1 MATYNSNVW
10 NLKFDSA
17 QHETTTVFGKVAIP
31 AGTSV
36 TSSDTLN
43 LFRARAGTAVVS
55 FWWYTN
61 QWATTQAQGT
71 IGHYATATGS
81 AIDAVSILADIDAE
95 DADVAM
101 SFADALAAPFP
112 PVTQDYFVA
121 VDVGTIT
128 DPVSAGEKYALFG
141 AVLARPG
148 DTVTPVYTWNGEASG
163 SLSDE

>member
-55 FWWYTN
+55 FWLYTN
-61 QWATTQAQGT
+61 QWATTAGEGVV
-71 IGHYATATGS
+71 GHYATATGT
-81 AIDAVSILADIDAE
+81 AIDAASISADVDAE
-95 DADVAM
+95 DAGVTM

-112 PVTQDYFVA
+112 PVSQDYFVA

-128 DPVSAGEKYALFG
+128 NPVSAGEKYLLFG